1 MAGLTR
7 KDENG
12 KKQTGQ
18 SQKDKGRCSFSEH
31 ATSTSMCACFG
42 PSLALYSSEKPH
54 RPLSFWLFPDRFFAQ
69 TKTPA
74 GAGVSAE
81 LTNF

>member
-1 MAGLTR
+1 
-7 KDENG
+7 
-12 KKQTGQ
+12 
-18 SQKDKGRCSFSEH
+18 
-31 ATSTSMCACFG
+31 MCACFG
-42 PSLALYSSEKPH
+42 PSLALYSSEKPY
-54 RPLSFWLFPDRFFAQ
+54 RPLSFWLLPDRFSACTSISVRPANGLRGIAGQQLLKAETFSEVCINSAQ